1 MAPSPGRASSA
12 APGLIW
18 AALTDPGQTAAY
30 LYGLAALQL
39 LMNSP

>member
-18 AALTDPGQTAAY
+18 ALTDPGQTAAY